1 MDNLNILS
9 WNVRGLN
16 SRARRDAVRLV
27 VEESGASIV
36 CFQET
41 KLDVVTDFLMM
52 SMLGLQ
58 FMDYAYLPASDTRG
72 GILIAARQGAATLSE
87 VQLGCF
93 SLTVRVQPSDA
104 EQQAWWLTSVYGSQP
119 DAEKELFLEELEAIR
134 DACHG
139 PWAVAGDFNLIL
151 EESDKNNARIN

>member
-41 KLDVVTDFLMM
+41 KLDVVTDFLVM
-52 SMLGLQ
+52 SMLGVQ
-58 FMDYAYLPASDTRG
+58 FMDYAYL
-72 GILIAARQGAATLSE
+72 
-87 VQLGCF
+87 
-93 SLTVRVQPSDA
+93 RV
-104 EQQAWWLTSVYGSQP
+104 
-119 DAEKELFLEELEAIR
+119 
-134 DACHG
+134 
-139 PWAVAGDFNLIL
+139 
-151 EESDKNNARIN
+151 